1 MVRRVGVVQKR
12 FEKGGG
18 GAAAPVAPPLN
29 PPMRCTRLKDVQGSA
44 TSCTP

>member
-18 GAAAPVAPPLN
+18 AAAPSAPPLN
-29 PPMRCTRLKDVQGSA
+29 LPMHVGCGHLDIF
-44 TSCTP
+44 

>member
-18 GAAAPVAPPLN
+18 GGPLG
-29 PPMRCTRLKDVQGSA
+29 PSPKSA
-44 TSCTP
+44 YALH

>member
-18 GAAAPVAPPLN
+18 GRGPRGPSP
-29 PPMRCTRLKDVQGSA
+29 KSA
-44 TSCTP
+44 YALH

>member
-18 GAAAPVAPPLN
+18 AAPSAPPLN
-29 PPMRCTRLKDVQGSA
+29 PPMRCTRLKDVRGSA